1 MQTEI
6 IVSGFGGQGVLFTG
20 QLLSY
25 TAMDLNLDVTW
36 FPSYGPEMRGGTANC
51 TVIIADEEIGA
62 PVVKNPTIAIV
73 MNIPSLEK
81 YESTVKPDGFLVV
94 DTSMVDRRVTRQDI
108 QTLELPATE
117 IAESLGNKK
126 MTNMVLLGALL
137 KKFPVVPLDALKK
150 SLESHMPARHQKLLQ
165 LNLKALDAG
174 ARAVQ

>member
-6 IVSGFGGQGVLFTG
+6 IISGFGGQGVLFTG

-81 YESTVKPDGFLVV
+81 YESTVKSDGFLVV

-174 ARAVQ
+174 AGTVQ

>member
-6 IVSGFGGQGVLFTG
+6 IISGFGGQGVLFTG

-81 YESTVKPDGFLVV
+81 YESTVKSDGFLVV

-137 KKFPVVPLDALKK
+137 KKFPVVPLDALKN

-174 ARAVQ
+174 AGSV